1 MTDTKLPRQVS
12 ASLAALKAAIMLE
25 QCVLELDTPIA
36 RTRTD
41 ALLDETLRETV
52 PARGPIVVISMEQ
65 ALL

>member
-1 MTDTKLPRQVS
+1 
-12 ASLAALKAAIMLE
+12 MLE
-25 QCVLELDTPIA
+25 QRVLELDTPIA